1 MVRAGGANPRP
12 IPPSIPMKILQGI
25 NALTWGGAQTLLLD
39 LCRFLAAQGH
49 EVRVAAFRDGP
60 VGEAL
65 RRHGI
70 PVEILGEICFDLV
83 AFARLRRLVAAWH
96 PHLIHSHLGRATF
109 WARLVTGRPAG
120 PPLVTSVHGFEAD
133 GFHLLERRMA
143 CRSGHLVFPSRFLA
157 DWYAGHLHPLPAHRW
172 SVIPPGAAIQPLL
185 SGGGRHPARRA
196 NDPPVVGALARL
208 HPVKG
213 LDTLIAAAGR
223 LHREG
228 VPFRL
233 NIGGEG
239 RELARLRGL
248 VERHHLA
255 HRTTLGGPVA
265 TRASFLEGLDL
276 FVAPSREEA
285 FGISICEAMERGVP
299 VVATAVGGIPEIV
312 RDGIDGRLVPP
323 DDPAALAAALRPLLQ
338 DEEGRRRA
346 GAAGRRRV
354 ESAFPRE
361 RALAAHL
368 ALYARLAAGNPARR
382 LHLAISSPELG
393 GGERVALAVG
403 EALHRRGWTVTSTC
417 GGEPLAGRLG
427 AAGIAGRT
435 ASLKAGGL
443 FFAFRLWSDL
453 RRTGAGLVSAHLNRA
468 ALVAALIARLEGAL
482 GRERQ
487 VVAHVHGLNRAVYYR
502 SCRHLVA
509 VSAAVRDHLLAQ
521 GVAAAQVTLLPNCI
535 PAAAMAVE
543 RAPGPPWTIGIVAK
557 LHVNKGH
564 HWALEALE
572 QGRGRLPDFRVWIL
586 GDGPEREP
594 LQKRFGSGPLAD
606 RLTFWGFR
614 DDLDRFYPD
623 LHLVL
628 LPSHGEGIPL
638 SLLEAMRWG
647 IPCVATR
654 VGGIPEIVTDGVNGL
669 LVDPGR
675 PQALVEAMVR
685 ATTPGEWTRL
695 AAGARAHFAAVNRF
709 GEMIDRF
716 EAILETLAA
725 GEQGAGT
732 AAGTPGRGE

>member
-1 MVRAGGANPRP
+1 
-12 IPPSIPMKILQGI
+12 MKILQAI

-65 RRHGI
+65 RRHGHG
-70 PVEILGEICFDLV
+70 VEILGEVCFDLV
-83 AFARLRRLVAAWH
+83 AFARLRRLVAVWQ
-96 PHLIHSHLGRATF
+96 PDVVHSHLGRATF

-133 GFHLLERRMA
+133 GFHRLERRMA
-143 CRSGHLVFPSRFLA
+143 CHSGHLVFPSRFLA
-157 DWYAGHLHPLPAHRW
+157 GWYAEHLHPLPAHRW
-172 SVIPPGAAIQPLL
+172 SVIPPGAAIQPLPPAWEHPA
-185 SGGGRHPARRA
+185 GGGPAGGPGGS
-196 NDPPVVGALARL
+196 PPVMGALARL

-213 LDTLIAAAGR
+213 LDTLIAAAGL
-223 LHREG
+223 LHQEG
-228 VPFRL
+228 LPFRL
-233 NIGGEG
+233 VIGGDG

-248 VERHHLA
+248 IERHHLA

-265 TRASFLEGLDL
+265 TRASFLESLDL

-312 RDGIDGRLVPP
+312 RDGVDGRLVPP
-323 DDPAALAAALRPLLQ
+323 DDPPALAAALRPLLQ
-338 DEEGRRRA
+338 DGESRRRA
-346 GAAGRRRV
+346 GAAGRLRV
-354 ESAFPRE
+354 ESVFPRE
-361 RALAAHL
+361 RALEAHL
-368 ALYARLAAGNPARR
+368 ALYSRLAAGSLPPRR

-417 GGEPLAGRLG
+417 GGEPLAGRLR
-427 AAGIAGRT
+427 AAGLAGRA

-443 FFAFRLWSDL
+443 FFALRLWSDL

-468 ALVAALIARLEGAL
+468 ALVAALVARLEGAL
-482 GRERQ
+482 GRDRQ

-521 GVAAAQVTLLPNCI
+521 GVPAGQVTLLPNCI
-535 PAAAMAVE
+535 PAPAMARE

-564 HWALEALE
+564 LWALEALE
-572 QGRGRLPDFRVWIL
+572 QGRDRLPEFRVWIL
-586 GDGPEREP
+586 GDGPERQSLEN
-594 LQKRFGSGPLAD
+594 RFGSGPLAS

-654 VGGIPEIVTDGVNGL
+654 VGGIPEIVTDGANGL
-669 LVDPGR
+669 LVEPGR
-675 PQALVEAMVR
+675 PQALVEAIVR
-685 ATTPGEWTRL
+685 ATTPGEWSRL

-716 EAILETLAA
+716 EAILQTLATEERK
-725 GEQGAGT
+725 G
-732 AAGTPGRGE
+732 